1 MREMRPDGSWMND
14 VHVSDWSGTTVF
26 AAIAL
31 YEAVHYH
38 GHLLDDSTRNH
49 WKEQL
54 LEAGE
59 FMMKNPQM
67 YSRRMQGS
75 MKRLNNVNYSASVT
89 YALQALGEMFDRPD
103 FKEEAHRDVVPIHF
117 DGRNSDFFYN
127 LANLC
132 KTSLYICFSY
142 QNAEHHSKRKCLAF
156 TVFVCSPQPY
166 KS

>member
-1 MREMRPDGSWMND
+1 MKWMENVHRPDGSWMND
-14 VHVSDWSGTTVF
+14 VHVSDWAGLPYSP
-26 AAIAL
+26 L
-31 YEAVHYH
+31 LLCEAVHYH

-89 YALQALGEMFDRPD
+89 YAFAGSWRDVRPPGLQ
-103 FKEEAHRDVVPIHF
+103 EEARIVA
-117 DGRNSDFFYN
+117 SDLKKFFT
-127 LANLC
+127 ANDSFYTAKDL
-132 KTSLYICFSY
+132 KYGHLPRTAASRWTWDIM
-142 QNAEHHSKRKCLAF
+142 
-156 TVFVCSPQPY
+156 
-166 KS
+166 